1 MRPETAM
8 FLRDVR
14 DACLNIEMFIQ
25 GKSLG
30 DYLSELLLRSGV
42 EREFIIVGEALM
54 RASKIESD
62 QLVSITGLREIIG
75 FRNLLVHGYAV
86 IEDNV
91 VWDVANVDLKVLL
104 REVQALLA
112 TADPV

>member
-1 MRPETAM
+1 MRAETVM
-8 FLRDVR
+8 FLRDVW
-14 DACLNIEMFIQ
+14 DACLNIETFIP

-30 DYLSELLLRSGV
+30 DYLAELLLRSGV
-42 EREFIIVGEALM
+42 EREFITVGEALM
-54 RASKIESD
+54 RTSKIESD
-62 QLVSITGLREIIG
+62 RLVSITGLREIID
-75 FRNLLVHGYAV
+75 FRNLPVHGYAV

-91 VWDVANVDLKVLL
+91 VWDVANVDSKVLL

>member
-14 DACLNIEMFIQ
+14 ESCLHIQMFIR
-25 GKSLG
+25 GKSLE
-30 DYLSELLLRSGV
+30 DYLSDLLLRSGV

-91 VWDVANVDLKVLL
+91 VWDVALVNLPILL
-104 REVQALLA
+104 RDVQTLLA